1 MIKTINYLS
10 VVATILAISL
20 THVTASASEN
30 VVGAGPDRARL
41 LASKRVHNLYLVE
54 GADIVVQY
62 SLYNIGTAPALNV
75 QLTDAGFS
83 SDSFEIAAGQLQVKF
98 DRIPPNANVS
108 HTIVV
113 RPKQFGYYNFT
124 AAEVSYLPSEDSEEV
139 QVGYTSEP
147 GEGGIIAQ
155 RDYDRKF
162 SPHVFDWVIFALLL
176 IPVLVV
182 PFLMWR
188 KISSKYVIASKAA
201 KGAKKN

>member
-1 MIKTINYLS
+1 MFPVELRCNW
-10 VVATILAISL
+10 ILNIIS
-20 THVTASASEN
+20 
-30 VVGAGPDRARL
+30 
-41 LASKRVHNLYLVE
+41 YC
-54 GADIVVQY
+54 
-62 SLYNIGTAPALNV
+62 
-75 QLTDAGFS
+75 S

-124 AAEVSYLPSEDSEEV
+124 AAEVSYLPSEDSVEV

-147 GEGGIIAQ
+147 GEGGIIAL

-201 KGAKKN
+201 KAGKKN